1 MHERILGI
9 DYGRRR
15 HGLAV
20 SDGLGMSSM
29 PLPAL
34 ARGKAADDLAHL
46 AELVAERDIRRLVIG
61 LPLHMNGD
69 EGEMAREVRAWGD
82 ALAEALGLPV
92 LYSDERLTS
101 EEADEVLREAGVKAS
116 ERKGLRDS
124 IAAALLVREVLED
137 ERASP
142 PPADES

>member
-9 DYGRRR
+9 DYGRKR

-20 SDGLGMSSM
+20 SDGLGMSSL

-34 ARGKAADDLAHL
+34 TRGKPEADLAHFRDVV
-46 AELVAERDIRRLVIG
+46 EERDIRRLVIG

-82 ALAEALGLPV
+82 KLADTLGLPV
-92 LYSDERLTS
+92 VYSDERLTS

-124 IAAALLVREVLED
+124 IAAALLVREVLEAD
-137 ERASP
+137 RAQ
-142 PPADES
+142 PPADD